1 MYDENKKDMP
11 ALQVFS
17 SAIKYLKDHLSKEVD
32 KKMTR
37 FEEND
42 IFWVLTVPAIWTD
55 AAKKFMRE
63 AAQKV
68 NISLFHMS
76 KL

>member
-1 MYDENKKDMP
+1 LYDENNKALS

-17 SAIKYLKDHLSKEVD
+17 SAIKFLKDHLCNEISKE
-32 KKMTR
+32 MTE
-37 FEEND
+37 FEEQD

-63 AAQKV
+63 SALEV
-68 NISLFHMS
+68 YIFTCRY
-76 KL
+76 